1 MSGYHAPPSSHPLG
15 PPGTLTVVDVE
26 NAVGSRLAMAELG
39 LEPPLVIARRYKVQ
53 RLLGRGA
60 RGVVCQASDQN
71 LHREVA
77 IKLYPALE
85 PGPAAQEAALE
96 AQALARLRHPNVVG
110 VYDFG
115 DTALTIGN
123 YPPLHVPCFFLSME
137 HIAGQSLRRWLS
149 VGVPDRDQ
157 VLAAFHQAGAGL
169 AHAHECGV
177 VHRDVKPDNVV
188 IAGDD
193 RVLVVDFG
201 LARHR
206 SGTQAPV
213 ETTALALWQPPMI
226 VGTPEYMA
234 PEARLGHA
242 DASSDQYGFALS
254 LYEALLGS
262 LPHMDRGLPRL
273 QLDHL
278 PPGLARVLARALQ
291 PDARLR
297 YPSMRALL
305 DELPRRWADASELD
319 RSAGSLVRSDAS
331 LAGVPSSRSRG
342 GMLVGSVALVLAWLG
357 VTAWWTGRDDAKEAK
372 DAKVDGSLDEGVTR
386 AMRGAPARAAGT
398 SECPELALLGSWRF
412 QTVIWWDYMLRTIR
426 GHTYS
431 LELRQGVGCEVIAT
445 LDKPRASYRGDATL
459 EVRARGSDSLEL
471 RGSWTI
477 NEETQTYTFVFEHDT
492 LRGDF
497 VRYEDEGRPTMR
509 GPLWGARL
517 GRTHA
522 RIDALEQ
529 LPCRSQCRLLCAGAQ
544 ATQQCENTTC
554 DDGPMLMPDCGP
566 PSADYVAPNT
576 TESLL
581 TEIDRGTWQRAHVGD
596 EPHED
601 RDPCTRVHPV
611 LAGQWRMY
619 ERRTTG
625 TTVAWNVVLEKAD
638 DCTLH
643 GTATSDGER
652 RRVLVE
658 IGEDGQWVL
667 RDPSDPANMR
677 WAMYGWEF
685 AVGMAT
691 GRRAARIRGQR
702 DYP

>member
-1 MSGYHAPPSSHPLG
+1 MSGYNAPPSSHPLA

-39 LEPPLVIARRYKVQ
+39 LEPPLVIARRYRIV

-115 DTALTIGN
+115 DTALTIGD

-149 VGVPDRDQ
+149 VGAPDRDQ

-188 IAGDD
+188 IADD
-193 RVLVVDFG
+193 ARVLVVDFG

-213 ETTALALWQPPMI
+213 STTAIALWQPPII

-234 PEARLGHA
+234 PEARLGQA
-242 DASSDQYGFALS
+242 DAGSDQYGFALS
-254 LYEALLGS
+254 LYEALLGA
-262 LPHMDRGLPRL
+262 LPVMERGLPRL

-278 PPGLARVLARALQ
+278 PPRLAAVLARALQ
-291 PDARLR
+291 ADARLR

-305 DELPRRWADASELD
+305 DELPRSWADASELE

-331 LAGVPSSRSRG
+331 EAGLRDRSRSRG
-342 GMLVGSVALVLAWLG
+342 GMLLGVAALVVAWLG
-357 VTAWWTGRDDAKEAK
+357 LAAWWTGRASE
-372 DAKVDGSLDEGVTR
+372 GSLDEIVAQAR
-386 AMRGAPARAAGT
+386 RSAPIHAGAG
-398 SECPELALLGSWRF
+398 SSDCPELALVGDWYF
-412 QTVIWWDYMLRTIR
+412 ETQIWWDYMLRSFSSR
-426 GHTYS
+426 PYSLALRQGHGCELLATLYKPDANYGGEAR
-431 LELRQGVGCEVIAT
+431 LELR
-445 LDKPRASYRGDATL
+445 SRGAD
-459 EVRARGSDSLEL
+459 GIEL
-471 RGSWTI
+471 RGAWMIEHDGPQPYTF
-477 NEETQTYTFVFEHDT
+477 TFVF
-492 LRGDF
+492 RGSELVGDYTHF
-497 VRYEDEGRPTMR
+497 NRKGRPAVK
-509 GPLWGARL
+509 GPLSGAR
-517 GRTHA
+517 RDRRA
-522 RIDALEQ
+522 RQIDELED
-529 LPCRSQCRLLCAGAQ
+529 LPCRAQCRLLCAGEL
-544 ATQQCENTTC
+544 ATQQCEATTC
-554 DDGPMLMPDCGP
+554 NAGPMPLPDCGP
-566 PSADYVAPNT
+566 PSIDFRAPANS
-576 TESLL
+576 EALL
-581 TEIDRGTWQRAHVGD
+581 TELDRFAWSRMHVGEIAD
-596 EPHED
+596 PGK
-601 RDPCTRVHPV
+601 DPCRRVAPV
-611 LAGQWRMY
+611 LAGHWRFY
-619 ERRTTG
+619 ERRNAG
-625 TTVAWNVVLEKAD
+625 AVVEWRVELEPRA

-643 GTATSDGER
+643 GTATSDDER
-652 RRVLVE
+652 RSVLVE
-658 IGEDGQWVL
+658 LDRHGLWLL
-667 RDPSDPANMR
+667 RDPSDPEHLR

-685 AVGMAT
+685 AVGLAT
-691 GRRAARIRGQR
+691 GPRAARIRAQR
-702 DYP
+702 DTP

>member
-1 MSGYHAPPSSHPLG
+1 
-15 PPGTLTVVDVE
+15 LTVVDVE

-39 LEPPLVIARRYKVQ
+39 LEPPLLIARRYRVL

-149 VGVPDRDQ
+149 VGAPDRDQ
-157 VLAAFHQAGAGL
+157 ILAAFHQAGAGL

-188 IAGDD
+188 IASDG

-213 ETTALALWQPPMI
+213 STTAIALWQPPI
-226 VGTPEYMA
+226 VVGTPEYMA
-234 PEARLGHA
+234 PEARLGQA

-254 LYEALLGS
+254 LYEALLGA
-262 LPHMDRGLPRL
+262 LPIMERGLPRL

-278 PPGLARVLARALQ
+278 PPRLAAVLARALQ

-305 DELPRRWADASELD
+305 DELPQRWSDASELE

-331 LAGVPSSRSRG
+331 MAGLPDRSRSRG
-342 GMLVGSVALVLAWLG
+342 GLLLGLAALVVAWLG
-357 VTAWWTGRDDAKEAK
+357 LAAWWTGRESES
-372 DAKVDGSLDEGVTR
+372 GSLDEILAQARRSAPTQT
-386 AMRGAPARAAGT
+386 GAG
-398 SECPELALLGSWRF
+398 SSDCPELALVGDWYF
-412 QTVIWWDYMLRTIR
+412 ETEIWWDYMLRDVR
-426 GHTYS
+426 GRPYRLT
-431 LELRQGVGCEVIAT
+431 LRQGDGCELIAT
-445 LDKPRASYRGDATL
+445 LDKRSANFRGTTTLELRARASA
-459 EVRARGSDSLEL
+459 SIEL

-477 NEETQTYTFVFEHDT
+477 DREPHTFTFEFERDS

-497 VRYEDEGRPTMR
+497 VRFEDEGRPTLK
-509 GPLWGARL
+509 GPLYGARVGSKHPTIDEL
-517 GRTHA
+517 EDLSCRT
-522 RIDALEQ
+522 
-529 LPCRSQCRLLCAGAQ
+529 QCRIVCAGAQ
-544 ATQQCENTTC
+544 ATQQCEDEICDEQPTTS
-554 DDGPMLMPDCGP
+554 PECGA
-566 PSADYVAPNT
+566 PSADFRAPQT
-576 TESLL
+576 CADLL
-581 TEIDRGTWQRAHVGD
+581 TELDRGTWQRAIEGTA
-596 EPHED
+596 
-601 RDPCTRVHPV
+601 CTRVPRV
-611 LAGQWRMY
+611 LAGEWRFY
-619 ERRTTG
+619 ERRKAG
-625 TTVAWNVVLEKAD
+625 EVVEWRVDLQRRD
-638 DCTLH
+638 DCTLW
-643 GTATSDGER
+643 GTAENGAER
-652 RRVLVE
+652 RNVVVE
-658 IGEDGQWVL
+658 IGDDGQWVI
-667 RDPSDPANMR
+667 RDPSDPEHLR

-685 AVGMAT
+685 AVGLAT
-691 GRRAARIRGQR
+691 GPRAARIRGQR
-702 DYP
+702 DFP